1 MDTRLTVA
9 LAQVEGHPDPR
20 RNLRKARALVREA
33 AERGAHLFVLPEMFM
48 GLPTPERPPAQLAR
62 EEGVFFQRMIASM
75 AQLAGLYIAVGC
87 WEEGP
92 TPELAYNTARLF
104 SPAGEIVASYRK
116 IHLFDALSVRE
127 SDTMAPGDEPP
138 PVVTAAGM
146 KVGLAICYDLRF
158 PEIFRYLAAA
168 GAQLILVPS
177 AWYQGPV
184 KELHWTTLLQARAIE
199 NTLYVAGCNLVGGSF
214 CGRSAVFDPF
224 GIPLAGAGETEEL
237 LFATASSGRIEAVR
251 AKLPALEN
259 RRAAVEHLSLR
270 AGSRPDPGR

>member
-1 MDTRLTVA
+1 METRLTVA

-20 RNLRKARALVREA
+20 HNLRKARVLVREA

-62 EEGVFFQRMIASM
+62 EEGQFFTRMIASM

-92 TPELAYNTARLF
+92 TPGLAYNTARLF

-127 SDTMAPGDEPP
+127 SDTMAAGDEPP

-146 KVGLAICYDLRF
+146 KIGLAICYDLRF
-158 PEIFRYLAAA
+158 PEIFRYLAAS

-224 GIPLAGAGETEEL
+224 GIPLAGAGETEDL
-237 LFATASSGRIEAVR
+237 LFATASSGRIAAVR
-251 AKLPALEN
+251 AKLPALAN
-259 RRAAVEHLSLR
+259 RRAAVESLSLR
-270 AGSRPDPGR
+270 PCGGNGPAR